1 MRKDTRSTRFQRS
14 PFILRATSTEGTRMT
29 RLRQAN
35 QLGSLSRQRNTFSS
49 RVPSPAASARWNL
62 CVFSYQSA
70 AL

>member
-1 MRKDTRSTRFQRS
+1 
-14 PFILRATSTEGTRMT
+14 MT